1 MTTGFVLIF
10 AVLILG
16 GAIATLGDR
25 IGMKVGKAR
34 LSLFNLRPRQT
45 ATVVSVLTGTLISAS
60 TLGLLFAVSRQLRT
74 GVFQLEQIQADLVQ
88 AEGSL
93 ATAQD
98 QRTQIEAE
106 LSDSRR
112 RQSQAQRRL
121 QDINESLQGAVA
133 RQQETEGELLETQG
147 ELLETQAQLEQ
158 RQQLL
163 EQSKDQLIQTRRQLD
178 TVSRQSST
186 LQGEISRLQ
195 ADRDMEI
202 GQRDR
207 EIAERQQRLGQLQE
221 QQNVL
226 EADVAR
232 LERQYTG
239 LFRGN
244 VAVSRNEALVFGLVR
259 VGDIREAQE
268 AVNQLLLDANL
279 KALREIAPGT
289 NINRQV
295 LLISR
300 EEVERLVLRI
310 SDRQEYV
317 VRLLSAANYIIGE
330 PCVVAADEPCVQVFV
345 DVSVNRLIYTPGER
359 LAAVNADVPNLTN
372 QGLVEQINLLVASLQ
387 FRARQEGVVA
397 DTLQIADGRGETL
410 RDFIEVVRV
419 INQPVEIWA
428 IAANPIYAAGPFRV
442 ELVAVREG
450 RILAQ
455 TLIIPVPSSGQ
466 PLPRD
471 NR

>member
-10 AVLILG
+10 AVLVLG

-74 GVFQLEQIQADLVQ
+74 GVFQLERIQADLVQ
-88 AEGSL
+88 AEASL
-93 ATAQD
+93 VTAQD

-112 RQSQAQRRL
+112 QQSQAQRRL
-121 QDINESLQGAVA
+121 RDINESLQGAVA
-133 RQQETEGELLETQG
+133 RQQETEEELLNTQ
-147 ELLETQAQLEQ
+147 EQLEQ

-178 TVSRQSST
+178 IVSRQSSI

-195 ADRDMEI
+195 TDRDTQI
-202 GQRDR
+202 AQRDR

-221 QQNVL
+221 QQNLL

-232 LERQYTG
+232 LERQFTG

-259 VGDIREAQE
+259 VGNVREAQE

-279 KALREIAPGT
+279 KALQEIAPGT
-289 NINRQV
+289 DINRQV

-410 RDFIEVVRV
+410 RDFIQVLRA

-428 IAANPIYAAGPFRV
+428 IAANPIYTAGPFRV

-455 TLIIPVPSSGQ
+455 TLMTPVPGSGQ